1 MPRAQRARNGRRT
14 ANATRMYN
22 RKQQNNTPERSQ
34 TLAQEKRNALSPTS
48 FESLKAFDGVIH
60 ATFKA
65 TCFALELSEN
75 DEQWKNS
82 LAEATLSES
91 PSKLRELFAIIIVF
105 CQPSEPQFLWEQFR
119 NEFCEDILHTE
130 RTRLNDF
137 LVEEKEFKNLI
148 QMLAPGYVLP
158 SRKSVSNSL
167 LPQLYESTV
176 DNIKNKLKNVTA
188 VCLTTDAWT
197 SINNEYYV
205 AVTAHYI
212 DDDTKMSSIL
222 IGCQHF
228 TAKHT
233 AVEMSSPLKEQWRHF
248 PCFAHSINLIVQSG
262 LETVKLILNKVKAI
276 VEYFKRST
284 YALSRLNEIQTQG
297 SYSVLKLKQDCST
310 KWNSTYDMVDR
321 ILKIKDPVLSTLAI
335 INNDL
340 NTITFD
346 EWNVLKVL
354 CQIFYDVTNEI
365 SSENYISISKVT
377 IFSRAMVNYVSG
389 FTNNSIMPT
398 EICSVAKILKD
409 KLHSRSDQLK
419 NNEVVMQSILLD
431 PRFKKQ
437 GFPNDQKY
445 QSAYQSLSRKVQI
458 VPIGQDAQEPEATL
472 GIGPLFGPETIWKDF
487 DTRVIAVSGGSNVT
501 VAGILELDRY
511 IAEPLLKRTE
521 DPLVWWNERK
531 LIYPKLYQLVCR
543 RLCIVATSVPCERIF
558 SKAGM
563 VLTERWSRLT
573 IDKVEKLLFLNHNLD

>member
-1 MPRAQRARNGRRT
+1 
-14 ANATRMYN
+14 
-22 RKQQNNTPERSQ
+22 
-34 TLAQEKRNALSPTS
+34 
-48 FESLKAFDGVIH
+48 
-60 ATFKA
+60 
-65 TCFALELSEN
+65 
-75 DEQWKNS
+75 
-82 LAEATLSES
+82 
-91 PSKLRELFAIIIVF
+91 
-105 CQPSEPQFLWEQFR
+105 
-119 NEFCEDILHTE
+119 
-130 RTRLNDF
+130 
-137 LVEEKEFKNLI
+137 
-148 QMLAPGYVLP
+148 
-158 SRKSVSNSL
+158 
-167 LPQLYESTV
+167 
-176 DNIKNKLKNVTA
+176 
-188 VCLTTDAWT
+188 
-197 SINNEYYV
+197 
-205 AVTAHYI
+205 
-212 DDDTKMSSIL
+212 
-222 IGCQHF
+222 
-228 TAKHT
+228 
-233 AVEMSSPLKEQWRHF
+233 
-248 PCFAHSINLIVQSG
+248 
-262 LETVKLILNKVKAI
+262 
-276 VEYFKRST
+276 
-284 YALSRLNEIQTQG
+284 
-297 SYSVLKLKQDCST
+297 
-310 KWNSTYDMVDR
+310 MVYR

-354 CQIFYDVTNEI
+354 CQILKIFYDVTNEI

-409 KLHSRSDQLK
+409 KLHSRSDQLE

-458 VPIGQDAQEPEATL
+458 VSIGQDAQEPEATL
-472 GIGPLFGPETIWKDF
+472 GIGPLSGPETIWKDF

-543 RLCIVATSVPCERIF
+543 RLCVVATSVPCERIF
-558 SKAGM
+558 SKTDM
-563 VLTERWSRLT
+563 VLTEKRSRLT
-573 IDKVEKLLFLNHNLD
+573 TDKVEKLLFLNHNLD